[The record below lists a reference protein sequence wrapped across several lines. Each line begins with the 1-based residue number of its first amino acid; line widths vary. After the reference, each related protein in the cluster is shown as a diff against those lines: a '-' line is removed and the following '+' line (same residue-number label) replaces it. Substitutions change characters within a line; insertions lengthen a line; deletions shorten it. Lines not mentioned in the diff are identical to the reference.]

1 MQNSLIADYCNKL
14 GDIEIE
20 PNMFD
25 FLYEEESMWNGDEVT
40 ARSEELQQ
48 PSSHS
53 LNNVSSSEQKGYF
66 DCLQKIPKYLQKGIK
81 CENIRWAASPIQV
94 EKVCKADFGIQKHEK
109 QTTVSLSFTILIS
122 LFERFIHSLLISI

>member
-40 ARSEELQQ
+40 VRSEELQQ

-66 DCLQKIPKYLQKGIK
+66 DCLHKRSKSTFKKEL
-81 CENIRWAASPIQV
+81 
-94 EKVCKADFGIQKHEK
+94 KVRTYVGQPVQFK
-109 QTTVSLSFTILIS
+109 
-122 LFERFIHSLLISI
+122 